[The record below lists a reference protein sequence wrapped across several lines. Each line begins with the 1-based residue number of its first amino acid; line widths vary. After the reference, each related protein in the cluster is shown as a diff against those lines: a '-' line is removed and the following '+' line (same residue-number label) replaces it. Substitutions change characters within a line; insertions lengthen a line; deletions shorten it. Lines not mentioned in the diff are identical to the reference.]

1 MTRFDKA
8 QVSRMRPGEDGA
20 MNCELT
26 LYDTLEVSPR
36 ASPQVIKAAYRTL
49 AQRNHPDKK
58 SGCDAAGERQ
68 AQLNKAYSVL
78 SDPDQ
83 RQRYDQ
89 SIELHACFTERRG
102 SGTVM
107 RNGSR
112 LLKGQQPMS
121 RPFIFRPLKE

>member
-1 MTRFDKA
+1 MKRD
-8 QVSRMRPGEDGA
+8 
-20 MNCELT
+20 LT

-36 ASPQVIKAAYRTL
+36 ASPQVIKAAYRAL

-58 SGCDAAGERQ
+58 SGCDTACEQ
-68 AQLNKAYSVL
+68 QVQLNKAYSVL

-89 SIELHACFTERRG
+89 SIKVNEPCIERRG
-102 SGTVM
+102 NGTVV
-107 RNGSR
+107 RHRSGF
-112 LLKGQQPMS
+112 LGEQPAMS